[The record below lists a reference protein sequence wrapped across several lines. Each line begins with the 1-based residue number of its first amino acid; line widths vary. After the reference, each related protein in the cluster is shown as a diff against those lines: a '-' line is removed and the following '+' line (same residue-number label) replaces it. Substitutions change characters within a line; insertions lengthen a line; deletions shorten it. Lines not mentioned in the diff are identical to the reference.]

1 MAAVYQ
7 LDYDLDRVQV
17 LNAIPFAF
25 PVMRARREH
34 FRKEAVQRMFRTP
47 SSNNAI
53 SVSKWRNCCNYSS
66 QPSYFT
72 RNATKMSR
80 SACVTSHC
88 CQENLE
94 LLREKMFSQSVVAF
108 LSSSCF
114 VFFINIKLNKN
125 LSRLFLILKTLIFK
139 IFRIQF
145 NAVFALVYLFNREL
159 CNLAN
164 YWNISS
170 RTISFPCLKNTRRK
184 RFSSRFDYYLSQKNR
199 LSIEARFPSQPW
211 YDRD

>member
-1 MAAVYQ
+1 MQLQWHNYFNYSKRVFHGNRSHCESTKANIRNWYASKNQEEVSVIREVSLFVCSSLSAMAAVYQ
-7 LDYDLDRVQV
+7 LDYDLGRVQV

-72 RNATKMSR
+72 RNGTKMSR

-94 LLREKMFSQSVVAF
+94 LLREKMFSQSV
-108 LSSSCF
+108 SSSCF

-125 LSRLFLILKTLIFK
+125 LNRLFLIFKTLIFK
-139 IFRIQF
+139 RFRIQF
-145 NAVFALVYLFNREL
+145 L
-159 CNLAN
+159 CSL
-164 YWNISS
+164 
-170 RTISFPCLKNTRRK
+170 C
-184 RFSSRFDYYLSQKNR
+184 FD
-199 LSIEARFPSQPW
+199 IFI
-211 YDRD
+211 

>member
-7 LDYDLDRVQV
+7 LDYDLGRVQV

-53 SVSKWRNCCNYSS
+53 SVSKWRNCRNYSS

-72 RNATKMSR
+72 RNGTKMSR

-94 LLREKMFSQSVVAF
+94 LLREKIFSQSAVAF
-108 LSSSCF
+108 LSSSCC
-114 VFFINIKLNKN
+114 VFFTNVKLNKDLN
-125 LSRLFLILKTLIFK
+125 HLFFDLKNIDFQE
-139 IFRIQF
+139 IQ
-145 NAVFALVYLFNREL
+145 N
-159 CNLAN
+159 
-164 YWNISS
+164 
-170 RTISFPCLKNTRRK
+170 TISLQ
-184 RFSSRFDYYLSQKNR
+184 SL
-199 LSIEARFPSQPW
+199 L
-211 YDRD
+211 

>member
-7 LDYDLDRVQV
+7 LDYDLGRVQV

-66 QPSYFT
+66 QPYYFT
-72 RNATKMSR
+72 RNGTKMSR

-94 LLREKMFSQSVVAF
+94 LLCEKMFSQSVVAF

-114 VFFINIKLNKN
+114 VFFIDIKLNKN
-125 LSRLFLILKTLIFK
+125 LNRLFLILKTLIFK
-139 IFRIQF
+139 TFRIQF
-145 NAVFALVYLFNREL
+145 LRSL
-159 CNLAN
+159 C
-164 YWNISS
+164 
-170 RTISFPCLKNTRRK
+170 
-184 RFSSRFDYYLSQKNR
+184 FD
-199 LSIEARFPSQPW
+199 IFI
-211 YDRD
+211 

>member
-7 LDYDLDRVQV
+7 LDYDLGRVQV
-17 LNAIPFAF
+17 LNAILFAF

-72 RNATKMSR
+72 RNGTKMSR

-94 LLREKMFSQSVVAF
+94 LLCEKIFPKVLCFPFF
-108 LSSSCF
+108 L
-114 VFFINIKLNKN
+114 VLRIFFIK
-125 LSRLFLILKTLIFK
+125 FLHFYNFYKFL
-139 IFRIQF
+139 QF
-145 NAVFALVYLFNREL
+145 L
-159 CNLAN
+159 
-164 YWNISS
+164 
-170 RTISFPCLKNTRRK
+170 T
-184 RFSSRFDYYLSQKNR
+184 
-199 LSIEARFPSQPW
+199 
-211 YDRD
+211 